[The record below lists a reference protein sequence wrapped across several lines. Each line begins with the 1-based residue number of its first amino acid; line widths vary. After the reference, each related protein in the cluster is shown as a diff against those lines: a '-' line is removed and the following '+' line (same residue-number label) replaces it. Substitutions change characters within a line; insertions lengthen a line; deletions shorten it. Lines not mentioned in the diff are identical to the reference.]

1 MVSRSNTRSLVI
13 LNKFLTRT
21 YISSTIIFPFT
32 NLIGAS
38 MKTVNSIPLGLTVDQ
53 ARQGAKN
60 SGLGVDTYWRLHVA
74 EKIKTLT
81 PPQRARIRSIAEEV
95 SVNIIP
101 HPTVRTLIPALLANP
116 YDLDTQTGSGP
127 IPWNALTLEY
137 GVSRQYI
144 AKRVVAALERHI
156 RKETARN
163 PSFKLPHPIHRYL
176 AVLIPSKLDTG
187 ARNDTTLQD
196 MIDSGE
202 YPYTLGNYQP
212 SDKEKVRRINKLERL
227 QHAQMRIARRRNVL
241 SKAAILSNLND
252 ELQSRVR
259 TIQTHLQQFSAA
271 NPGQPISLRAL
282 ARLIADHVMIGFPR
296 TKKSGYSVT
305 KMPSPANTL
314 AFAKRYLNTPSN
326 PAKFPAI
333 SITSLETEAAA
344 FATS

>member
-1 MVSRSNTRSLVI
+1 
-13 LNKFLTRT
+13 
-21 YISSTIIFPFT
+21 
-32 NLIGAS
+32 
-38 MKTVNSIPLGLTVDQ
+38 MKTANGLPTTITLDYVREHARTV
-53 ARQGAKN
+53 GI
-60 SGLGVDTYWRLHVA
+60 SVDSYWRLSIA
-74 EKIKTLT
+74 PKLREL
-81 PPQRARIRSIAEEV
+81 PSAQRSYARRTAEEV
-95 SVNIIP
+95 SINIIP
-101 HPTVRTLIPALLANP
+101 HPVVRTLVPALLDNP
-116 YDLDTQTGSGP
+116 YDIDFQTGSGP
-127 IPWNALTLEY
+127 IPWNELSLEY

-144 AKRVVAALERHI
+144 AKRVVTALENHI
-156 RKETARN
+156 ARETARN

-176 AVLIPSKLDTG
+176 AVLIPGKLDTG
-187 ARNDTTLQD
+187 ARHDSTLQD
-196 MIDSGE
+196 MIDSGK
-202 YPYTLGNYQP
+202 YPHTLGQYQI

-241 SKAAILSNLND
+241 SKAAILSNLNG
-252 ELQSRVR
+252 ELQSRVC

>member
-1 MVSRSNTRSLVI
+1 
-13 LNKFLTRT
+13 
-21 YISSTIIFPFT
+21 
-32 NLIGAS
+32 

-116 YDLDTQTGSGP
+116 YDLDLQTGSGP
-127 IPWNALTLEY
+127 IPWNELTLEY

-163 PSFKLPHPIHRYL
+163 PAFKLPHPVHRYL
-176 AVLIPSKLDTG
+176 AVLIPGKLDTG

-241 SKAAILSNLND
+241 SKAAILSNFND

-259 TIQTHLQQFSAA
+259 TIQPHLQQ
-271 NPGQPISLRAL
+271 PTPISLRAL

-314 AFAKRYLNTPSN
+314 AFAKRYLNN

-333 SITSLETEAAA
+333 SITSLETEAAEFVKA
-344 FATS
+344 AS